1 MEKGRIVRILI
12 LVVVIVVA
20 IILFASG
27 VIFPEQQGETTKPD
41 QLISVTAAIQ
51 ERLDAIAGEVEKA
64 SAGLSTGIKGEE
76 AEKTLYD
83 VFNETPDAVLFY
95 SFSLDGIIAE
105 VTPDS
110 YNISSLNLSLSGLPD
125 LSGSVVQGPAM
136 TEVVEYDGYYVFEIV
151 RPVYDEDR
159 EIIGGVAAVIDSFS
173 LLGGIINP
181 EENTSGNTFTV
192 MQTDGLILYDM
203 DKRQV
208 GANLFTDDI
217 FSSFPNLRNLGVRF
231 TTQSEGYGSYSYYP
245 TGSSDGGSPVKK
257 LAYWDSAGLY
267 GTEWRVIMFK
277 GALVAG

>member
-1 MEKGRIVRILI
+1 MEKGRIIRILI
-12 LVVVIVVA
+12 LVALIVISIV
-20 IILFASG
+20 LFASG
-27 VIFPEQQGETTKPD
+27 VIFPEQQGETTEPD

-51 ERLDAIAGEVEKA
+51 ERLDTIAGEVEKA
-64 SAGLSTGIKGEE
+64 SSGLSSGINGEE
-76 AEKTLYD
+76 AEKVLD
-83 VFNETPDAVLFY
+83 DIFNETPDAVFLY
-95 SFSLDGIIAE
+95 SFSPDGTVAE

-110 YNISSLNLSLSGLPD
+110 YNISSLNMSIAGLPD

-136 TEVVEYDGYYVFEIV
+136 TEVVEYGGYYVFEIV
-151 RPVYDEDR
+151 RPVYDEDG
-159 EIIGGVAAVIDSFS
+159 ENIGGVTAVINSFS
-173 LLGGIINP
+173 LLDGIINP
-181 EENTSGNTFTV
+181 EENASGNTFTV

-231 TTQSEGYGSYSYYP
+231 TTQSSGYGSYSYYP
-245 TGSSDGGSPVKK
+245 TGSSDGSPVKK